1 MMDAFFKNSERT
13 GDVIVRAE
21 VSYLAAQSNPDQDM
35 WFWSYHIRL
44 ENVGDDA
51 VQLLSRHWDIVDGR
65 GAQQVVDGP
74 GVVGETP
81 VILPGDA
88 FDYVSGCPLSTPTG
102 SMAGFYRMV
111 DAGGEDFE
119 VKIPHLLLRAPVTAA

>member
-1 MMDAFFKNSERT
+1 MMHAFFTYSERT
-13 GDVIVRAE
+13 DDVIVRAE
-21 VSYLAAQSNPDQDM
+21 VSYLAPQSNPDQNL

-44 ENVGDDA
+44 ENVGDEA

-65 GAQQVVDGP
+65 GAKQAVDGP

-88 FDYVSGCPLSTPTG
+88 FDYVSGCPLATPTG
-102 SMAGFYRMV
+102 SMSGFYRMV
-111 DAGGEDFE
+111 DTGGEGFE
-119 VKIPHLLLRAPVTAA
+119 VKIPHLMLRAPVTAA